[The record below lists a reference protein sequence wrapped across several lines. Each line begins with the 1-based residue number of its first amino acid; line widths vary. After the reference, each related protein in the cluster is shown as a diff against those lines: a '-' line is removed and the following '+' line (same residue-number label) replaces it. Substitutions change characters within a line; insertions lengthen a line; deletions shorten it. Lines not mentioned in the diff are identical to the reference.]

1 MKKNDSHACNDDP
14 TALYD
19 IAVIGAGASGMA
31 AALAAAESG
40 ASVIIIDGNDKAGK
54 KLYATGNGR
63 CNFTNRNADG
73 ADESIELFRRLGMMS
88 RVEDEGRCYPYSG
101 QASSLVGVLERAMM
115 RAGAVIHLSDRA
127 AEIKRAAADDK
138 CREAPE
144 HEAETEIYT
153 RFNVVC
159 DSGAS
164 FAADNV
170 IIATGGRAGLKFG
183 STGDGYGFAKSFGH
197 TLAAPRPA
205 LVAVES
211 EDRFMPALK
220 GVRAKASVTLEL
232 NGNVLDMESG
242 EIQFTGTGV
251 SGICVFDLTRYMDA
265 PRPVKNKKNKNKN
278 NKSSITA
285 GVTAGASAAAAAP
298 DAKCAE
304 NTEDKKY
311 TICIDLAPEHD
322 KEALAEF
329 VRGAL
334 AGEGK
339 SIDAVSR
346 DDIAGVLSGIV
357 NSKLAEVLAD
367 IAWIPEDPGKS
378 AVRAAY
384 IIKRLKVSV
393 ASTKGWDDAQV
404 TVGGVKLDEVD
415 SSGKMPTFE
424 SKLEPGLFFC
434 GEVLDFDGRCGG
446 YNLQWAWSSGTAA
459 GRAASSRAL
468 KKIT

>member
-1 MKKNDSHACNDDP
+1 MKKSNSFTYNNDPA
-14 TALYD
+14 AQYD
-19 IAVIGAGASGMA
+19 VAVIGAGASGMA
-31 AALAAAESG
+31 AALAASENG
-40 ASVIIIDGNDKAGK
+40 ASVIILDGNDKAGK

-63 CNFTNRNADG
+63 CNFTNKNADG
-73 ADESIELFRRLGMMS
+73 ADESIALFRRLGMMS

-101 QASSLVGVLERAMM
+101 QAASLVSVIERAVI

-127 AEIKRAAADDK
+127 ADVNVTA
-138 CREAPE
+138 E
-144 HEAETEIYT
+144 HGDYAGVY
-153 RFNVVC
+153 RHFNIVC

-164 FAADNV
+164 FTTKNV

-211 EDRFMPALK
+211 EDEFMSALK

-232 NGNVLDMESG
+232 NGNVLDKESG

-251 SGICVFDLTRYMDA
+251 SGICVFDLTRFMDA
-265 PRPVKNKKNKNKN
+265 PRPYKNKKNKNRN

-298 DAKCAE
+298 HEKCA
-304 NTEDKKY
+304 EDKKY
-311 TICIDLAPEHD
+311 MICIDLAPEHD

-334 AGEGK
+334 ASDGK
-339 SIDAVSR
+339 RIDAISR
-346 DDIAGVLSGIV
+346 DDIARALSGVV

-367 IAWIPEDPGKS
+367 IAWIPEDPKKS
-378 AVRAAY
+378 ATRAAY
-384 IIKRLKVSV
+384 IIKRLKVSA

-404 TVGGVKLDEVD
+404 TVGGVKLDEIDADGVE
-415 SSGKMPTFE
+415 PTFE
-424 SKLEPGLFFC
+424 SKLEQGLFFC

-459 GRAASSRAL
+459 GRAAASRAL
-468 KKIT
+468 KQSDR

>member
-1 MKKNDSHACNDDP
+1 
-14 TALYD
+14 
-19 IAVIGAGASGMA
+19 MA

-40 ASVIIIDGNDKAGK
+40 APVIILDGNDKVGK

-63 CNFTNRNADG
+63 CNFTNKNAEG

-115 RAGAVIHLSDRA
+115 RAGAVVHLSDRV
-127 AEIKRAAADDK
+127 AEIKRAAVDDK

-144 HEAETEIYT
+144 HKISAEIYT
-153 RFNVVC
+153 RFNIVC

-211 EDRFMPALK
+211 EDKFMPALK

-232 NGNVLDMESG
+232 NGNILDMESG

-278 NKSSITA
+278 NKSRITA

-304 NTEDKKY
+304 NAEDKKY

-346 DDIAGVLSGIV
+346 ADIAGVLSGIV
-357 NSKLAEVLAD
+357 NSKLAEVIAD
-367 IAWIPEDPGKS
+367 IAWIPEDPEKS
-378 AVRAAY
+378 VSRAAY

-424 SKLEPGLFFC
+424 SKLEPGLFLC